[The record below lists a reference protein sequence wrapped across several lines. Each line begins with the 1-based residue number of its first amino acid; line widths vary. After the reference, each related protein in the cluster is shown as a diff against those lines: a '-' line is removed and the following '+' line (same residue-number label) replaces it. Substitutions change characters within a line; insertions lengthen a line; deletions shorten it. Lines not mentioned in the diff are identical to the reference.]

1 MEEKAIDLK
10 LIARRAIVNERENWV
25 LGYS

>member
-10 LIARRAIVNERENWV
+10 LIVRGAIVNERQNWI
-25 LGYS
+25 LGYP